1 MQVLAE
7 SDAGDGDVGRSVHY
21 CGRLCGEHRAVL
33 NLITVNISM
42 LAG

>member
-21 CGRLCGEHRAVL
+21 CGLDSV
-33 NLITVNISM
+33 VNIE
-42 LAG
+42 LYLI